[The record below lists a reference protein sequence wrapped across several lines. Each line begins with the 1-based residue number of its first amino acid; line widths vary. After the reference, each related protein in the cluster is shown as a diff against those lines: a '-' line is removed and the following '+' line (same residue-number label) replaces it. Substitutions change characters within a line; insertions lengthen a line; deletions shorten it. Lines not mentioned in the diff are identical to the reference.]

1 MGQFFKFL
9 LASCLGIFLA
19 FFLLLGISGLAITA
33 IAKEAD
39 KAKSIT
45 PNTVLHLTFDD
56 EVPEQTNNL
65 ELDPFDFKTRKVLG
79 LQEALNTLERA
90 RNDDNIKGIFMEV
103 DGLARGGVATAAVLR
118 DALVEF
124 RESGKFIIAYSKYY
138 SQGAFYLASSA
149 DQVMVNPLG
158 MVDFRGFAAQMPFFK
173 DMLDKIGVEMQVYYA
188 GKFKGAS
195 EPYRLSKMSDENRM
209 QIREYLDDIY
219 EHFLAD
225 ISASRNLSE
234 ERLRQLANEYTGMDP
249 EAAAEAGLVDK
260 VAHRED
266 ALDELRSRLGL
277 DDNEKIPMASLE
289 EYNQAKPG
297 KANYRAKKK
306 IAVVYAEGAIVD
318 GKGSPGNIGDE
329 KYTEY
334 IRQIRQDDNI
344 MAIVLRV
351 NSPGGSAMASEN
363 IWKEL
368 SLARAEGKRI
378 VVSMGDYAASGGYYI
393 SAMADSIFAEP
404 NTLTGSIG
412 VVMAIPDA
420 SELLEDKAGIRFD
433 SVKTGAFSTGITPF
447 YPLSPAESRMLQART
462 DDMYETFLE
471 RVSEGRKLSRDSAHA
486 IAQGRVWTGERALEI
501 GLVDRIGGLEQA
513 IASAAAMAE
522 LDEYRLT
529 EYPKVKDPIQQLI
542 EQWFGEENVRTK
554 AILRSELGE
563 YYPYLQFVQ
572 ELKDSRGLQAR
583 LPLWIPF
590 N

>member
-19 FFLLLGISGLAITA
+19 FFLLLGISGLVIAG
-33 IAKEAD
+33 IAKQAE
-39 KAKSIT
+39 KPKGIS
-45 PNTVLHLTFDD
+45 PNTVLHLTFDKAI
-56 EVPEQTNNL
+56 PEQTNNL
-65 ELDPFDFKTRKVLG
+65 EVDPFDFKSRKTLG
-79 LQEALNTLERA
+79 LGEILNTLERA
-90 RNDDNIKGIFMEV
+90 KNDDNIKGVFLEV
-103 DGLARGGVATAAVLR
+103 DGLASGGIATAAVVR
-118 DALVEF
+118 DALLDF
-124 RESGKFIIAYSKYY
+124 RQSGKFVIAYSKYY
-138 SQGAFYLASSA
+138 SQGAYYLASSA
-149 DQVMVNPLG
+149 DQIMVNPLG
-158 MVDFRGFAAQMPFFK
+158 MVDFRGFAAQIPFFK

-195 EPYRLSKMSDENRM
+195 EPYRLNKMSAENRM
-209 QIREYLDDIY
+209 QIREYLEDVYVD
-219 EHFLAD
+219 FLKD
-225 ISASRNLSE
+225 ISATRNLSE
-234 ERLRQLANEYTGMDP
+234 KRLRQLANDYTGIDP
-249 EAAAEAGLVDK
+249 EAAAKAGLVDK

-266 ALDELRSRLGL
+266 AMEEMRSRLGL
-277 DDNEKIPMASLE
+277 DANEKIPMATLE
-289 EYNQAKPG
+289 EYNQSNPG
-297 KANYRAKKK
+297 DKNYRIKNK
-306 IAVVYAEGAIVD
+306 IAVVYAEGTIVD

-334 IRQIRQDDNI
+334 IRQIRRDDNI
-344 MAIVLRV
+344 KAIVLRV

-368 SLARAEGKRI
+368 SLAKAEGKQV

-404 NTLTGSIG
+404 GTLTGSIG

-447 YPLSPAESRMLQART
+447 YPLSPAESRMLQGRT
-462 DDMYETFLE
+462 DAMYETFLQ
-471 RVSEGRKLSRDSAHA
+471 RVSEGRKMNRDSVHT

-513 IASAAAMAE
+513 IASAAGLAE

-529 EYPKVKDPIQQLI
+529 EYPRVKDPIQQFI
-542 EQWFGEENVRTK
+542 EQWFGEEDVRAK
-554 AILRSELGE
+554 MLLKSELGE
-563 YYPYLQFVQ
+563 YYPYLRFVQ

-583 LPLWIPF
+583 LPVWIPF